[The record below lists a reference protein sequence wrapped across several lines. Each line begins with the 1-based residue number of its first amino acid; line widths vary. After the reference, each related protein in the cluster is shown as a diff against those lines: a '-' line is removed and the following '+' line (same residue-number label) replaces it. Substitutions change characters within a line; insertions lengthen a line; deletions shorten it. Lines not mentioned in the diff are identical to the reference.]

1 MQTRLLTL
9 ITVLMIVLVACES
22 NDQASDSLSAQNQQ
36 PALVGYETTDLDMA
50 ADAILGSAGGAA
62 LASGNVPLVAALQRA
77 DALLQCLQDTG
88 SVSGLSYFESQPG
101 LIPQMGASFVVNK
114 TRAER
119 NLFTCL
125 TELGFSAQT
134 ALEIEPCAAYG
145 EFTVENDEFWFAYV
159 GIGSGVCAG
168 FNNHYS
174 TLNATILGQYL
185 APAPSE

>member
-9 ITVLMIVLVACES
+9 ITILMIVLVACES

-50 ADAILGSAGGAA
+50 ADAILGSAAGTA
-62 LASGNVPLVAALQRA
+62 LVGGNVPLSLAIQRA

-88 SVSGLSYFESQPG
+88 SVSALSYFEGEPSF
-101 LIPQMGASFVVNK
+101 IPQMGASFVVNK

-119 NLFTCL
+119 NLFSCI
-125 TELGFSAQT
+125 TELGFSAQS
-134 ALEIEPCAAYG
+134 ALDIEPCASYG
-145 EFTVENDEFWFAYV
+145 EFTVQNDEFWFAYV

-168 FNNHYS
+168 FSSHYAS
-174 TLNATILGQYL
+174 LNATILGQYL
-185 APAPSE
+185 APVE